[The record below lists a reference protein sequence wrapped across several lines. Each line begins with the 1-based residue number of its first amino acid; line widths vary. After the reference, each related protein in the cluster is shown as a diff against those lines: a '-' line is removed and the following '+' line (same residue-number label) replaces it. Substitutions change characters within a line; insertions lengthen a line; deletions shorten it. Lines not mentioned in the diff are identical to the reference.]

1 VTGTI
6 RVAIADDQALV
17 RAGFVSLLTNADD
30 LVVVG
35 EAADGV
41 AAVELARQARPDVML
56 VDIRMPRLDGLEA
69 TRTIL
74 RDPELTATRVVMLT
88 TYELDEYIFAALRA
102 GASGFLT
109 KDVDPDDLRNAV
121 RIVAAGHALLAPSV
135 TRRVVDAFA
144 TAVPEPKQ
152 PERLDVLTE
161 REREVLGL
169 VAEGL
174 SNNEL
179 AERLIVSRLT
189 VKTHV
194 SRILSKLGARDRAQL
209 MVIAYETGL
218 VRREM

>member
-41 AAVELARQARPDVML
+41 AAIELARQARPDVML

-74 RDPELTATRVVMLT
+74 RDPELTATRIVMLT
-88 TYELDEYIFAALRA
+88 TYELDEYIFEALRA